1 MRTVVSPSRFATGPI
16 RMSNSSPSCS
26 STTSGGRHSARPVGS
41 VENWSVL
48 GSMPPWGSLMGV
60 LSWSVPVARLR
71 GQEAAAV
78 PSGQQDVSRVKT
90 RAASTS
96 RAYGRFTPRMEFCPQ
111 SNPRER
117 KAFVFYIRY
126 LGAELRR
133 RPGRTALTAL
143 GVAVGVGLV
152 VVVGAL
158 SKGLD
163 DAQEE
168 VLEPLT
174 GVGTDLSVSRPI
186 AVADEGGSSAAGPAG
201 AFAQLS
207 PREQR
212 QLERENDNT
221 LSFDLADL
229 GDPGERFSVDRFLT
243 TELSFPTAEAAAIRN
258 LDGAG
263 DAAVSLTLNAVH
275 IEGRVPEASTP
286 GGAALHGGSFDRP

>member
-41 VENWSVL
+41 IENWSVL
-48 GSMPPWGSLMGV
+48 GSMPPWGSLMGM

-71 GQEAAAV
+71 GQEAPAV
-78 PSGQQDVSRVKT
+78 PSGQRDVSRVKT

-117 KAFVFYIRY
+117 KGFVFYIRY

-152 VVVGAL
+152 VIVGAL
-158 SKGLD
+158 SRGLD
-163 DAQEE
+163 DAQDE
-168 VLEPLT
+168 VLKPLT
-174 GVGTDLSVSRPI
+174 GVGTDLSVNRPLD
-186 AVADEGGSSAAGPAG
+186 VPD
-201 AFAQLS
+201 
-207 PREQR
+207 
-212 QLERENDNT
+212 NDTSN
-221 LSFDLADL
+221 A
-229 GDPGERFSVDRFLT
+229 
-243 TELSFPTAEAAAIRN
+243 
-258 LDGAG
+258 GAG
-263 DAAVSLTLNAVH
+263 DPFS
-275 IEGRVPEASTP
+275 R
-286 GGAALHGGSFDRP
+286 